1 MSKNKNNDPIE
12 PTGINEPTEE
22 VATPAENDTALA
34 ELTAQHDALTAEVL
48 SLSDKVA
55 ALESENAA
63 LRVQIE
69 LLSAKTAEVA
79 NSVSIAPPAPK
90 APVKPKV
97 EIDGVQYEFKVG
109 EVRIG
114 RRIVSA
120 ASIAA
125 DDTALAEV
133 FGKYPGLFRK
143 V

>member
-1 MSKNKNNDPIE
+1 MSKNKNNDAIE
-12 PTGINEPTEE
+12 
-22 VATPAENDTALA
+22 PAENNEAADVFVTAAESDTALA
-34 ELTAQHDALTAEVL
+34 GLTAQHDALTAEVL
-48 SLSDKVA
+48 ALGEKVD

-90 APVKPKV
+90 APVKPEV
-97 EIDGVQYEFKVG
+97 EIDGVLYRFKVG

-114 RRIVSA
+114 RKVVSA

-133 FGKYPGLFRK
+133 FGKYPGLFQK

>member
-1 MSKNKNNDPIE
+1 MSKNKNSDPIE
-12 PTGINEPTEE
+12 P
-22 VATPAENDTALA
+22 AENNDAAIT

-63 LRVQIE
+63 LRVHVE
-69 LLSAKTAEVA
+69 LLSAKTTEVA

-97 EIDGVQYEFKVG
+97 EIEGVQYEFKVG

-120 ASIAA
+120 ESIAA